1 MNRQKL
7 TLIALLVVGLAAVV
21 NAAQFKMALDLDG
34 KDTSRVFGLKA
45 EADMTDSDFLP
56 VVPSLGVVIQKYIY
70 FEGPGTREVVKAT
83 PYSGATERPFTD
95 MSMLSVY
102 MKPEAKAA
110 LWKVYLTGDNGK
122 ITFRLISGS
131 LPAGSVL
138 KVYPEG
144 NESEAI
150 DITEA
155 TVLEAQADVAYLIDY
170 RETATTQTA
179 LACPPLKYFQM
190 SNGKKVLPLA
200 FDVPDGLSLESDS
213 TVYPFSFNAENY
225 EYVALG
231 EGLGSF
237 NAANTTLT
245 MTNLD
250 NVSRIQFNYW
260 FTDGTRTSEKAVVI
274 VDVIDGIKTSLV
286 KKEDVATGKTYS
298 GSFIGVDPD
307 DADYAGTVL
316 TYKIDFD
323 AATIGKNVT
332 LKVIV
337 RKLPPN
343 NVPFGIQYCFVNDA
357 DAAADYTELPFGGSV
372 DYPVT
377 SDSIY
382 FKVKATL
389 TSKCENGPVTPAL
402 TTPDGEAFEMESV
415 SLYLLSG
422 GTMDIDGNGVITED
436 DAIMMYNFIALGG
449 IDDPESMF
457 VEDIIQGIDETQVD
471 AEAALATLKS
481 LAAFL
486 DYDENG
492 DITEDD
498 AIMMYNFIALGGIDD
513 PDSMFVEDIIQGI
526 DETQVDA
533 EKALENFKK
542 YASK

>member
-471 AEAALATLKS
+471 AE
-481 LAAFL
+481 
-486 DYDENG
+486 
-492 DITEDD
+492 
-498 AIMMYNFIALGGIDD
+498 
-513 PDSMFVEDIIQGI
+513 
-526 DETQVDA
+526 
-533 EKALENFKK
+533 KALENFKK

>member
-7 TLIALLVVGLAAVV
+7 TLIALLVVGLATVV
-21 NAAQFKMALDLDG
+21 NAAQFQMALDLDG

-56 VVPSLGVVIQKYIY
+56 VVPVLGIVIQKYIY
-70 FEGPGTREVVKAT
+70 FEGPGTREVVKPT
-83 PYSGATERPFTD
+83 PYSGANERPFTD

-102 MKPEAKAA
+102 MKPEASAA

-144 NESEAI
+144 KENEAI
-150 DITEA
+150 NITET
-155 TVLEAQADVAYLIDY
+155 TVLDAQADVAYLIDY
-170 RETATTQTA
+170 RETAATQTA

-190 SNGKKVLPLA
+190 SNGKKVLPLV
-200 FDVPDGLSLESDS
+200 FDVPEGLSIESDS
-213 TVYPFSFNAENY
+213 TVYPFSFNAETY

-286 KKEDVATGKTYS
+286 KKEGVATGKTYS

-307 DADYAGTVL
+307 AADYAGTVM

-323 AATIGKNVT
+323 AATVGKNVT
-332 LKVIV
+332 LKINV

-343 NVPFGIQYCFVNDA
+343 NVPFGIEYCFVNDA
-357 DAAADYTELPFGGSV
+357 DAVADYIELPFGDSV
-372 DYPVT
+372 DYSVT

-382 FKVKATL
+382 LKVKATL
-389 TSKCENGPVTPAL
+389 TSKCENGPVTPSL
-402 TTPDGEAFEMESV
+402 TLIDGEAFEMESV
-415 SLYLLSG
+415 SLYLVSG
-422 GTMDIDGNGVITED
+422 GTMDIDGNGDITED

-513 PDSMFVEDIIQGI
+513 PESMFVEDIIQGI